1 MHATEFPRKL
11 KTAESARLIVMHGGE
26 RHLKAA
32 SLTLLSQQ
40 ILGGTGEDAIG
51 LTKFTGKDIDFK
63 TVRDELQMVSMFSDR
78 KLVVIEDADDFITT
92 YRSQLEG
99 YAEKPASR
107 SVLVLDVK
115 SWRKNTRLAK
125 KIEADGLEL
134 ECTELDGPRL
144 DKWLIQ
150 QAKEVYDKKLLSDAA
165 KLLPTLAGNGLG
177 LLDQEL
183 GKLTSYVG
191 DREEINSEDVRTL
204 VGGWKAET
212 TWSMVDAIR
221 DGKAGEA
228 IVCLNKLLYAGEPG
242 PKILG
247 GLNYVFRKVA
257 LATEQSRK
265 GGSLPQ
271 SLKDCGVFPRDVAA
285 MEAYLRRIRRP
296 RAEAILETLAKADYG
311 LKGGSRLPERLQLEQ
326 LVLWLTGV
334 PIEIEH
340 ARL

>member
-1 MHATEFPRKL
+1 MHATVFPRKL
-11 KTAESARLIVMHGGE
+11 KSADNAPIIVLHGSE
-26 RHLKAA
+26 RHLKTS
-32 SLTLLSQQ
+32 SLTLLCQR

-51 LTKFTGKDIDFK
+51 LTKFPAKDLDFK

-78 KLVVIEDADDFITT
+78 KLVVVEDADDFITSF
-92 YRSQLEG
+92 RSQLES
-99 YAEKPASR
+99 YAEKPSKR

-115 SWRKNTRLAK
+115 TWRKNTRLAK
-125 KIEADGLEL
+125 KIDADGLEL
-134 ECTELDGPRL
+134 ECSELKEKEL
-144 DKWLIQ
+144 TNWLIQ
-150 QAKEVYDKKLLSDAA
+150 QAKDVYGKQLAQSAA
-165 KLLPTLAGNGLG
+165 QLLPALAGNGLG

-191 DREEINSEDVRTL
+191 DRELIQDEDVRTL

-212 TWSMVDAIR
+212 TWTMVDAIR
-221 DGKAGEA
+221 DGKPGEA
-228 IVCLNKLLYAGEPG
+228 IACLNKLLYAGEAG

-257 LATEQSRK
+257 LATEQSRT
-265 GGSLPQ
+265 GTPLRTAM
-271 SLKDCGVFPRDVAA
+271 KDSGVFPKELDKI
-285 MEAYLRRIRRP
+285 EAYLRRIRRP

-311 LKGGSRLPERLQLEQ
+311 LKGGSRLPEQLQLEQ

-340 ARL
+340 ARQ

>member
-1 MHATEFPRKL
+1 
-11 KTAESARLIVMHGGE
+11 
-26 RHLKAA
+26 HLKSA
-32 SLTLLSQQ
+32 SLTLLCQQ
-40 ILGGTGEDAIG
+40 VLGATGEDAIG
-51 LTKFTGKDIDFK
+51 LTKFSAKDLDFR

-78 KLVVIEDADDFITT
+78 KLVVVEDADDFIST

-99 YAEKPASR
+99 YAEKPSR
-107 SVLVLDVK
+107 KSVLVLDVK

-125 KIEADGLEL
+125 KIDADGLEL
-134 ECTELDGPRL
+134 ECTELKEGPL
-144 DKWLIQ
+144 KKWLIQ
-150 QAKEVYDKKLLSDAA
+150 QAKEVYEKTLLQDAA
-165 KLLPTLAGNGLG
+165 ELLPTLAGNGLG

-183 GKLTSYVG
+183 SKLTSYVG
-191 DREEINSEDVRTL
+191 DRQQITAEDVRTL

-221 DGKAGEA
+221 DGNAGEA
-228 IVCLNKLLYAGEPG
+228 IACLNKLLYAGEPG

-257 LATEQSRK
+257 LATEQSRR
-265 GGSLPQ
+265 GSSLTQ
-271 SLKDCGVFPRDVAA
+271 ALKDNGVFPRDVGT
-285 MEAYLRRIRRP
+285 MENYLRRIRRP

-311 LKGGSRLPERLQLEQ
+311 LKGGSRLPEQLQLEQ

>member
-1 MHATEFPRKL
+1 MHATEFSRKP
-11 KTAESARLIVMHGGE
+11 SAADSVALIVLHGGE
-26 RHLKAA
+26 RHLKQ
-32 SLTLLSQQ
+32 STLALISQR
-40 ILGGTGEDAIG
+40 ILGTNADDSLGMTRFPPRD
-51 LTKFTGKDIDFK
+51 LDFK
-63 TVRDELQMVSMFSDR
+63 TVRDELQMVSMFSNR
-78 KLVVIEDADDFITT
+78 KLVVVEDADDFVTNF
-92 YRSQLEG
+92 RSQLES
-99 YAEKPASR
+99 YAEKPSKRA
-107 SVLVLDVK
+107 VLILDLK

-134 ECTELDGPRL
+134 ECTELDGARL
-144 DKWLIQ
+144 EKWMIQ
-150 QAKEVYDKKLLSDAA
+150 QAKEVYDKKLLPDAA
-165 KLLPTLAGNGLG
+165 RLLPTLAGNGLG

-183 GKLTSYVG
+183 SKLSSYVG
-191 DREEINSEDVRTL
+191 DREQIDAEDVRKL

-221 DGKAGEA
+221 DGKPGEA
-228 IVCLNKLLYAGEPG
+228 VACLNKLLYSGEPG

-257 LATEQSRK
+257 LATEQSRR
-265 GGSLPQ
+265 GTPLPQ
-271 SLKDCGVFPRDVAA
+271 ALKDCGVFPRDVSA

-311 LKGGSRLPERLQLEQ
+311 LKGGSRLPEALQLEQ
-326 LVLWLTGV
+326 LVLWLSGV